1 MALKPKTKRRILWT
15 TVSIIAAVFL
25 AIIIIPPM
33 ITLNQFK
40 PMIERAIYEQMAVP
54 AKLNGDIRFSLIGGA
69 TIVANDVTVPTAH
82 IGAVL
87 LSVPEYR
94 WAQGFPPHAVLAPA
108 GSEIGKSAGQIGHE
122 AQKPHPP
129 V

>member
-1 MALKPKTKRRILWT
+1 
-15 TVSIIAAVFL
+15 
-25 AIIIIPPM
+25 M

-87 LSVPEYR
+87 LSVPFR
-94 WAQGFPPHAVLAPA
+94 DMFN
-108 GSEIGKSAGQIGHE
+108 
-122 AQKPHPP
+122 
-129 V
+129 